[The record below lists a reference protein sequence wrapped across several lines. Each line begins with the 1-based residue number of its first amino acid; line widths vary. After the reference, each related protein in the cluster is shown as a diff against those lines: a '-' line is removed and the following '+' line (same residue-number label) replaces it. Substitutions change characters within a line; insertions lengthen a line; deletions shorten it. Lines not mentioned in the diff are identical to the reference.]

1 MALEWYIL
9 LTWPYA
15 RIVQTFTEASAAV
28 PFPILGALFLGLLG
42 SIAPCQLTGNAGAMA
57 YVGQRATD
65 RRFVLLALLAF
76 VLGKILTYTVLGT
89 AFFLLGRGIPTDFI
103 PLVKVVRRALGPVF
117 LVMGLW
123 LLGVVK
129 LPRLPALSAPLQ
141 FQRLLAGLGVPGAFL
156 LGLLVSL
163 AFCPTMFLLFFGLAL
178 PLGIGTGQG
187 YFFPVAF
194 ALGTSIPL
202 LALGG
207 LLVLGASS
215 RRDAFLQS
223 TRRVDRLARRVAGV
237 VLVLV
242 GLNDTFVYW
251 FL

>member
-1 MALEWYIL
+1 MPL
-9 LTWPYA
+9 PM
-15 RIVQTFTEASAAV
+15 
-28 PFPILGALFLGLLG
+28 LGAVFLGLLG
-42 SIAPCQLTGNAGAMA
+42 STSPCQLTGNAGAMA
-57 YVGQRATD
+57 YVGQRIDD

-76 VLGKILTYTVLGT
+76 VLGKILVYSVLGI
-89 AFFLLGRGIPTDFI
+89 AFLSLGRGVATDFI
-103 PLVKVVRRALGPVF
+103 PVVKIVRRALGPVF

-129 LPRLPALSAPLQ
+129 LPNLPGLSAPLRL
-141 FQRLLAGLGVPGAFL
+141 QRYLAGLGVPGAFV

-178 PLGIGTGQG
+178 PLAIGTSQG
-187 YFFPVAF
+187 YLFPGAF

-215 RRDAFLQS
+215 QRGALLEG

-242 GLNDTFVYW
+242 GVNDTFVYW
-251 FL
+251 LL